1 MIHQNFFLQSL
12 ILRLREATMFVLLKR
27 TSLYQNNYFL
37 SQCHFSPDLDK
48 YIFLLFKSF
57 QIFEQRLNNIGTE
70 KILLLEETFLF
81 SRSHSLEWQ
90 PLVSVKTIPL
100 SRTRSF

>member
-1 MIHQNFFLQSL
+1 MIHQNFFVRTL

-37 SQCHFSPDLDK
+37 SHCHFSPDLDK

-70 KILLLEETFLF
+70 KVLLLEETFLS
-81 SRSHSLEWQ
+81 SRSHSLQWGAFI
-90 PLVSVKTIPL
+90 LVKTIPF
-100 SRTRSF
+100 SRSRPF